1 MVATNE
7 VNHGVGMMSTREF
20 QEKCRKINRGDHNY
34 IQETRVCGTLQCYP
48 DGACK
53 IIFQYEFRN
62 FVRESFSI

>member
-34 IQETRVCGTLQCYP
+34 IQETRLCGAL
-48 DGACK
+48 
-53 IIFQYEFRN
+53 
-62 FVRESFSI
+62 